1 MTKVKGE
8 MQTNMTLLKNPQDVH
23 HYFRSFTTVVN
34 VKTHFSKDS

>member
-23 HYFRSFTTVVN
+23 HYFHSFATVVN
-34 VKTHFSKDS
+34 VTTHFSKDS